1 MRVRRAMWASPG
13 ISSALKLGVN
23 IPRLTTGLL
32 AYKTYWPRCFPIQ
45 FTLFPCPFPFI
56 ILCFN
61 LLRSTVLHCYN
72 FSAKAS
78 EVNMAP
84 SFVLSI
90 FILFP
95 FDAKV
100 FDIFFVRIAVKSIC
114 LLWMR
119 SIVTDGVIPS
129 IWPTTAPTL
138 MKTRDK
144 TNRTTNQPTKKQTS
158 KLSKAGH
165 LHMLLFIV
173 WLELLVEA
181 FGCHRSP
188 TSNWYNEDPFLGPAS
203 VTKTHRSY
211 IEGEKTIWTTPLLCQ
226 TFNSL
231 PHFPLDQ
238 Y

>member
-1 MRVRRAMWASPG
+1 MWASPG
-13 ISSALKLGVN
+13 ISSALKLRVN

-100 FDIFFVRIAVKSIC
+100 FDIF
-114 LLWMR
+114 
-119 SIVTDGVIPS
+119 
-129 IWPTTAPTL
+129 
-138 MKTRDK
+138 
-144 TNRTTNQPTKKQTS
+144 
-158 KLSKAGH
+158 
-165 LHMLLFIV
+165 LFG
-173 WLELLVEA
+173 L
-181 FGCHRSP
+181 
-188 TSNWYNEDPFLGPAS
+188 
-203 VTKTHRSY
+203 
-211 IEGEKTIWTTPLLCQ
+211 Q
-226 TFNSL
+226 
-231 PHFPLDQ
+231 
-238 Y
+238 

>member
-1 MRVRRAMWASPG
+1 MWASPG

-100 FDIFFVRIAVKSIC
+100 FDIFCSDCIEVNMSLVNGI
-114 LLWMR
+114 L
-119 SIVTDGVIPS
+119 
-129 IWPTTAPTL
+129 
-138 MKTRDK
+138 
-144 TNRTTNQPTKKQTS
+144 TNGRLYPQYLTYNSTSSNENKKQNKWNNTPTKKKTS
-158 KLSKAGH
+158 IKLSKTS
-165 LHMLLFIV
+165 
-173 WLELLVEA
+173 
-181 FGCHRSP
+181 RSFWMP
-188 TSNWYNEDPFLGPAS
+188 QISNF
-203 VTKTHRSY
+203 
-211 IEGEKTIWTTPLLCQ
+211 
-226 TFNSL
+226 
-231 PHFPLDQ
+231 
-238 Y
+238 